1 MFDDNIEEFKEWL
14 ADNELQVR
22 DTKEYGNGYLINLK
36 QCPFSNE
43 HTDGAYIFFKP
54 KHIVARCH
62 QIREYRKVKILEIRT
77 YH

>member
-22 DTKEYGNGYLINLK
+22 DTKEYGNGYLLNLK

-43 HTDGAYIFFKP
+43 HTDGAYIFLSQSISL
-54 KHIVARCH
+54 HVVIMIHAR
-62 QIREYRKVKILEIRT
+62 RT
-77 YH
+77 M